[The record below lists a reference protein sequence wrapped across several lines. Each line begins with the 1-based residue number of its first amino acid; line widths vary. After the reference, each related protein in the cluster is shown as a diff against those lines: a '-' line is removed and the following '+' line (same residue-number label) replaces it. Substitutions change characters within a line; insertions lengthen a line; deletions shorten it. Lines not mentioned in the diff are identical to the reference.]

1 MGTVRHT
8 FFHFERNIH
17 ENVSGISNFGDTVR
31 IYWGHE
37 REKKEKLKS
46 RKSLYL
52 HTWKHERET
61 NHVRYAPTVDTRWIL
76 LLWGFKRER
85 AFDSRLTFY
94 WKTMY
99 RKKNIIKNNKVIS
112 SQTMMGLQFEIIN
125 QANLPSF
132 HFCAHPLNIQREKM
146 KKVSL
151 IFFFLLSICFIEFFT
166 CRAHIFDTNKLSS
179 SSGMKKFLREN

>member
-17 ENVSGISNFGDTVR
+17 ENVSGISNFGDTIR

-85 AFDSRLTFY
+85 AFDSRLTFC

-99 RKKNIIKNNKVIS
+99 RKKHNKKQESYFFPNYDGSSVWDHQSSKSSIISFLCTSLEHSKGKNEKS
-112 SQTMMGLQFEIIN
+112 FT
-125 QANLPSF
+125 NL
-132 HFCAHPLNIQREKM
+132 
-146 KKVSL
+146 
-151 IFFFLLSICFIEFFT
+151 FFLLSICFIEFFT